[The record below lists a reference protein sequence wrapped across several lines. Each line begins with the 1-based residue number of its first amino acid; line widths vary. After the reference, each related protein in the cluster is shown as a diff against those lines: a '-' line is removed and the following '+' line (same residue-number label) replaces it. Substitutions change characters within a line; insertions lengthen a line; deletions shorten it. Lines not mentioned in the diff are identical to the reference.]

1 MQTVNIDSNDFGE
14 IRRRGYVYV
23 DKTAWFHRLATA
35 EGRKMFFLAR
45 PRRFGKSLMISTLEA
60 MFQGKSELFEGLAIM
75 DTDWDWKKEKRPVIH
90 LNMGKCAVPTF
101 AEFKKE
107 LPKVIKTA
115 IEAAGAEYDPE
126 ISPSGN
132 FGNAIDSLA
141 DKRSP
146 PRGLRRP
153 AGIACFGVGAA
164 SPLRRAWLAW
174 PGIKPVWAGL
184 LGKIRRGNHGMV

>member
-1 MQTVNIDSNDFGE
+1 
-14 IRRRGYVYV
+14 
-23 DKTAWFHRLATA
+23 
-35 EGRKMFFLAR
+35 
-45 PRRFGKSLMISTLEA
+45 MISTLKA
-60 MFQGKSELFEGLAIM
+60 MFQGRKDLFEGLAIM

-132 FGNAIDSLA
+132 FGNAIYSLA

-153 AGIACFGVGAA
+153 AGIACFGVGAD
-164 SPLRRAWLAW
+164 
-174 PGIKPVWAGL
+174 
-184 LGKIRRGNHGMV
+184 